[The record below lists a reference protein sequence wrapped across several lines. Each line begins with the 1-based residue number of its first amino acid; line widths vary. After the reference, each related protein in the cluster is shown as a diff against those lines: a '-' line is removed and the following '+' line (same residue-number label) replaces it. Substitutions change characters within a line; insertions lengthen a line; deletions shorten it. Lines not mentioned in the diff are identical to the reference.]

1 MNLKYSI
8 YLIVL
13 AAIWGLSFTFVK
25 IATFDFG
32 PFPLGM
38 LRIAIAAVLLII
50 FCCITGKLKSTIA
63 LLLDKKNALHLI
75 IIGVLGQLIPFTLYV
90 VAEQSISASNAS
102 ILNATTPIWTAI
114 IAVLWLKKSFN
125 LTQLLGIILGFIG
138 VFVLVNDGQT
148 QSTNI
153 AYFSVFAILLATFCY
168 ALDVN
173 YINKFLPNV
182 APIEMATVSTIY
194 AALLGLPLAIIY
206 WPTSPISPEAWKA
219 AIMLGVLCT
228 GIASIIFFIL
238 IANIEGTMASS
249 VTFLIPVF
257 GVFWGMT
264 LLDEQLTLHMVI
276 AIAVIISS
284 IALLSRQTPRDKKN

>member
-168 ALDVN
+168 ALDV
-173 YINKFLPNV
+173 

>member
-8 YLIVL
+8 YLVIL
-13 AAIWGLSFTFVK
+13 ASIWGLSFTFVK

-38 LRIAIAAVLLII
+38 LRIAIAAVLLVI
-50 FCCITGKLKSTIA
+50 FCCITGKLKSSVA
-63 LLLDKKNALHLI
+63 LLLDKKYTLHLI
-75 IIGVLGQLIPFTLYV
+75 IVGVLGQLFPFTLYV

-125 LTQLLGIILGFIG
+125 LIQLLGIVLGFMG
-138 VFVLVNDGQT
+138 VFVLMNDVQT
-148 QSTNI
+148 QSTYI
-153 AYFSVFAILLATFCY
+153 AYFSVFAILLATLCY

-182 APIEMATVSTIY
+182 PPIEMATVSTVY

-228 GIASIIFFIL
+228 GIASILFFIL
-238 IANIEGTMASS
+238 VANVEGTMASS
-249 VTFLIPVF
+249 VTFIIPVF
-257 GVFWGMT
+257 GVIWGMT
-264 LLDEQLTLHMVI
+264 LLDEQLTLHMVVAI
-276 AIAVIISS
+276 AIIISS
-284 IALLSRQTPRDKKN
+284 IVLINRRKTKTKAN